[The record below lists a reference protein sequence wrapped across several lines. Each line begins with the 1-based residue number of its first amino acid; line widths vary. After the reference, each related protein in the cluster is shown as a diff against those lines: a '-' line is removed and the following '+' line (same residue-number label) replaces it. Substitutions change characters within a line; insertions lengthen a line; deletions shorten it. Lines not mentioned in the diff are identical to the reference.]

1 MHTHSVAKW
10 EHEHTFKQD
19 RMREGERKTLIVI
32 AITITMMVVEIVAG
46 ILFGSMALLAD
57 GLHMGSHATALSISA
72 VAYVYARKYAKD
84 RKFSFGT
91 GKVNALAGFS
101 SAVLLVVFALMMGWE
116 SVGRLINPVAIGFNQ
131 AILVSVVGLIVNLAC
146 MLILGRRSHHHHEN
160 QAHEHGDA
168 DHNLRAAY
176 LHVLADALTSLLA
189 VFALLGGKFFGLNW
203 MDPLMGIVGAGMVA
217 RWSWGL
223 LGDTSGVLLDRQGP
237 AEICEKVKSAIE
249 SVGDDRVCDL
259 HLWSVG
265 PGIYAASISIVA
277 EEPHPGEYYKTLIP
291 GDLGVVHTTV
301 EVHRCSPD
309 K

>member
-1 MHTHSVAKW
+1 MHTQSVSKW

-101 SAVLLVVFALMMGWE
+101 SAVLLVVFAVMMGWE
-116 SVGRLINPVAIGFNQ
+116 SVGRLIDPVAISFNQ

-146 MLILGRRSHHHHEN
+146 MLILGRRSHHHHEH
-160 QAHEHGDA
+160 QAHEHEDA

-176 LHVLADALTSLLA
+176 LHVIADALTSLLA

-301 EVHRCSPD
+301 EVHRCLPD